1 MSAVYPGID
10 DWDAL
15 VRSYLPAPADIGV
28 SDDFIQALCW
38 PWSILEQGIQA
49 LAVGLVDLGAADAWV
64 VEVAGARVNE
74 ARGGLGD
81 TELRRIVEGRRLAI
95 GSLGTSAHVWAVLV
109 GLTGAE
115 DGRIF
120 TAINEST
127 GETGV
132 IMWGFVGFD
141 PSESFLL
148 RAGAVLR
155 DALPLSAEANCSL
168 GTSQTA
174 VFDSTAFDDGT
185 LFGYSLP
192 LE

>member
-28 SDDFIQALCW
+28 SGDFIQALCW

-74 ARGGLGD
+74 PRGGLGD
-81 TELRRIVEGRRLAI
+81 TELRRVVEGRRVAV

-109 GLTGAE
+109 ALTGVQSGRLLVAE
-115 DGRIF
+115 
-120 TAINEST
+120 NEST

-132 IMWGFVGFD
+132 IMWGFIAFT
-141 PSESFLL
+141 PTESFLL

-155 DALPLSAEANCSL
+155 DALPLSAEANCTL
-168 GTSQTA
+168 GTAQTSI
-174 VFDSTAFDDGT
+174 FDETAFDDGT

>member
-1 MSAVYPGID
+1 MSAVYPGVD

-38 PWSILEQGIQA
+38 PWSVIEQGIQA

-74 ARGGLGD
+74 PRGGLGD
-81 TELRRIVEGRRLAI
+81 TELRRVVEGRRVAV

-109 GLTGAE
+109 ALAGSDE
-115 DGRIF
+115 GRIV
-120 TAINEST
+120 TLQDETSGA
-127 GETGV
+127 TGV
-132 IMWGFVGFD
+132 SMWARVGFT
-141 PSESFLL
+141 PSESYLL

-155 DALPLSAEANCSL
+155 DALPLSAEADATL
-168 GTSQTA
+168 AVAGTCMFDA
-174 VFDSTAFDDGT
+174 GVFDAGE
-185 LFGYSLP
+185 FGYDLP
-192 LE
+192 VMG